1 MSRPHRL
8 PDGAASAPDDGG
20 PLLAVCVGPR
30 CSALRTLTDTPD
42 SLERLTGVVR
52 DSSGA
57 VLVTSACFGPCALAS
72 IAAVA
77 HRYGHTGACGRT
89 LWLSGVQQ
97 PDRAT
102 ALLEWIGSGGPPGT
116 DAPDADVPA
125 ALLDAVVGLGPPVR
139 LGVAPRSAD

>member
-8 PDGAASAPDDGG
+8 PDGAASVPDDGG
-20 PLLAVCVGPR
+20 PLLAVCVGSR

-72 IAAVA
+72 VAAVA
-77 HRYGHTGACGRT
+77 HRDGGSAGCGRT

-97 PDRAT
+97 PDRAA
-102 ALLEWIGSGGPPGT
+102 ALLEWISSGGPSDT
-116 DAPDADVPA
+116 AAPDTAVPA
-125 ALLDAVVGLGPPVR
+125 PLRDAVVGLGPPVR
-139 LGVAPRSAD
+139 LGAAPPSAG